1 MRKIFKIIVAFILCI
16 SLVASFFVDV
26 FAETNIDLSKD
37 YPYEQMVSDIKVLS
51 EAYKDILKSKV
62 IGTSCDKRDIWLLT
76 LGKGDLKI
84 IMIGGGSCK
93 GNCEYCCFNENNRRI
108 L

>member
-62 IGTSCDKRDIWLLT
+62 IGTSCVELLH
-76 LGKGDLKI
+76 LIEGGDSWVIPMSVNLPSYPRSPYGSLSLSYI
-84 IMIGGGSCK
+84 I
-93 GNCEYCCFNENNRRI
+93 
-108 L
+108 